1 MTPKKTPTT
10 RAKHPWTSFRD
21 NGRGHLADAEAK
33 LALLS
38 QNSNAKGIA
47 ADAVLAA
54 IAYADAITV
63 QRTGLHNTSD
73 HSALADLLVQALGAA
88 ADSGQVTRL
97 RRIIE
102 RKNEGQYGGTFWSR
116 QTAETYLEQV
126 RRFTAWAI
134 RVLGERGYG
143 TEHVADIE

>member
-21 NGRGHLADAEAK
+21 NG
-33 LALLS
+33 
-38 QNSNAKGIA
+38 
-47 ADAVLAA
+47 
-54 IAYADAITV
+54 
-63 QRTGLHNTSD
+63 D

-102 RKNEGQYGGTFWSR
+102 RKNEAQYGGAFWSR

>member
-1 MTPKKTPTT
+1 MTPRKTPAT

-21 NGRGHLADAEAK
+21 NGRAHLADAEAK
-33 LALLS
+33 LALVS
-38 QNSNAKGIA
+38 ANANAKGVA

-73 HSALADLLVQALGAA
+73 HDALADLLVRALGAA
-88 ADSGQVTRL
+88 ADPAQITRL

-102 RKNEGQYGGTFWSR
+102 RKNEAQYGGMVWSR
-116 QTAETYLEQV
+116 QAAEAYLEQV

-134 RVLGERGYG
+134 RVLGER
-143 TEHVADIE
+143 A